1 MHEYWEET
9 WLVAHASSAATG
21 KVLPHYDD
29 YTFNDRTEKRIEN
42 DRKFLE
48 ILCAIAGD
56 NRGAVL
62 EASAGFH
69 SSVDDLNYCF
79 GTTILG
85 FAAKHGSHEML
96 KLLLRSVRRM
106 TYKRLYKYLYIAI
119 TEARD
124 PHVTIDVFLNHLAQH
139 FKDSKGNAFTRTD
152 VARRMLTQNL
162 LLAALARW
170 DLLVVDALCEWMESI
185 PNFHDKLNMLK
196 ATFARA
202 LPNQTLCA
210 LLPNLATLATR
221 SEKMPRLSAM
231 IPAHH
236 FRTPYQQ
243 RLRSKFAEV
252 SRHGC
257 WIISSHP
264 SPPRNR
270 GARGYTGP
278 GFDAIDRFHTERKY
292 IKSSNSLFIAVANR
306 WLDCVDRLLW
316 GGADAGYEEDGGSLR
331 DVAWNAG
338 RRNEVVQLM
347 NAHGWRYR
355 NWKWVRLTHASR
367 SEACVAVSSVL
378 RS

>member
-1 MHEYWEET
+1 MAAIQEVNQDIFNEEVRSIFFTDDILELLRHYLVDAGGSGLYHHQKRLWGTVPAGLRYAYLQHRVKRQGPKHSLFAHLFIPVYESQLNKLGISERDHAARHENLNRWTSYCMHEYWEET

-29 YTFNDRTEKRIEN
+29 YTVNDRPEKRIEN

-48 ILCAIAGD
+48 ILCAIAVD

-62 EASAGFH
+62 EAFAGFH

-85 FAAKHGSHEML
+85 FAAKHRSHEML

-152 VARRMLTQNL
+152 VARRILTQNL

-170 DLLVVDALCEWMESI
+170 DLLVIDALCEWMESI
-185 PNFHDKLNMLK
+185 PNFHDKLDMLK
-196 ATFARA
+196 AIFARA

-210 LLPNLATLATR
+210 LLPNVATLATR
-221 SEKMPRLSAM
+221 SEKMPGLLAM

-236 FRTPYQQ
+236 FRTSYQQ
-243 RLRSKFAEV
+243 RLRSF
-252 SRHGC
+252 
-257 WIISSHP
+257 SSWLLDNLK
-264 SPPRNR
+264 SP
-270 GARGYTGP
+270 
-278 GFDAIDRFHTERKY
+278 
-292 IKSSNSLFIAVANR
+292 
-306 WLDCVDRLLW
+306 
-316 GGADAGYEEDGGSLR
+316 
-331 DVAWNAG
+331 
-338 RRNEVVQLM
+338 
-347 NAHGWRYR
+347 
-355 NWKWVRLTHASR
+355 
-367 SEACVAVSSVL
+367 
-378 RS
+378 